1 MFVFAD
7 KLLHFISFLSFGDFR
22 FSWTCV
28 VSLCFFLFFWNGFSQ
43 GLVLSILGYCFVFLR
58 KPQMFY
64 IQNLCFSS
72 VLSLLSFFR
81 IFLKVTFWNDQIL
94 FATTIVKVDLSHA
107 VDFEPCIF

>member
-43 GLVLSILGYCFVFLR
+43 GLVSVVDSWLLFCVFEETSDVLHP
-58 KPQMFY
+58 KPVFFFGTFFTLFL
-64 IQNLCFSS
+64 QNFSKS
-72 VLSLLSFFR
+72 D
-81 IFLKVTFWNDQIL
+81 FLERP
-94 FATTIVKVDLSHA
+94 DLVCNYNCES
-107 VDFEPCIF
+107 